1 MESNPGQTALEKLFQ
16 LLEPGARSVEEGF
29 RLCRFKLIKFFA
41 WRRCEDPDNLADETI
56 SRLLKNVRA
65 GLEISATN
73 PYSYVYAI
81 ALNVY
86 KEYARAKMKAA
97 ALRESDEARRDPT
110 PPTADDCQRQCFE
123 RLPQEKQALLV
134 RYYLEGDDPQE
145 IARDNGLTLNAMRL
159 QIHRIKQG
167 LRRCCEDCRKPSG
180 VGRN

>member
-1 MESNPGQTALEKLFQ
+1 MESNPGQTTLEKLFQ

-29 RLCRFKLIKFFA
+29 RQCRLKLIKFFA

-97 ALRESDEARRDPT
+97 TLREEARGDPVP
-110 PPTADDCQRQCFE
+110 PPTDDCQRQCFE
-123 RLPQEKQALLV
+123 QLPQEKRELLV

-145 IARDNGLTLNAMRL
+145 IAQDNGLTLNALRL

-180 VGRN
+180 VERN